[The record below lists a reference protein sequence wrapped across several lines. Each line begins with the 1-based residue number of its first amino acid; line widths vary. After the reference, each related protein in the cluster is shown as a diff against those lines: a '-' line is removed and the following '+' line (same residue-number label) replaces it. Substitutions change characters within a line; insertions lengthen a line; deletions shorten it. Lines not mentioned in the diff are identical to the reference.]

1 MKKFLFVLTA
11 AAVGYVAWIEIQKKG
26 QDWAVWQ
33 EVTDP
38 VD

>member
-11 AAVGYVAWIEIQKKG
+11 AAVGDVAWIEIQKKG
-26 QDWAVWQ
+26 QDRAVWQ